1 MPRRKATT
9 WPERLSSSAIP
20 YFTGTAADLMTN
32 NSKIGVVAAEDARQ
46 VTADIETMRTGALAV
61 NPNADVV
68 VSFVGDWADL
78 VKGQQVTHAQV
89 DRGVDVLIIM
99 GNAFTPLAV
108 KLAK

>member
-9 WPERLSSSAIP
+9 GSERLSSSAIR
-20 YFTGTAADLMTN
+20 YFTGTAADLVTIN
-32 NSKIGVVAAEDARQ
+32 NMIGAVAAEDERH
-46 VTADIETMRTGALAV
+46 VTADTDMMTDGALAV

-108 KLAK
+108 KLAE